1 MSESS
6 KAHPALAASRT
17 DSPNGS
23 YRAGLTKIEALSISP
38 SRAAWD
44 ISPRNWQLLAAT
56 KPVVPC
62 NSDGPAILI
71 GHSMSA
77 AAEASTGRFFALSHK
92 RPALKTNGS
101 LSRQE
106 SGQLST
112 PFQIIA
118 PRGDRP

>member
-38 SRAAWD
+38 SRSAWD
-44 ISPRNWQLLAAT
+44 ISPTNSQLLAAAET
-56 KPVVPC
+56 VVAC

-71 GHSMSA
+71 GQSMSA
-77 AAEASTGRFFALSHK
+77 AAEASTARFLALSHK
-92 RPALKTNGS
+92 RPALNTNGR
-101 LSRQE
+101 L
-106 SGQLST
+106 
-112 PFQIIA
+112 II
-118 PRGDRP
+118 